1 METFIQKALE
11 TQGQDFNAFILGG
24 ESEDFAEAAN
34 KFLVGYLL
42 QVRKH
47 SALSTRLCKMRANNA

>member
-47 SALSTRLCKMRANNA
+47 SAQLQAWCNIL